1 MRRVKQDM
9 NPNYDLP
16 PLPQADSA
24 VESPHLGRRFVLS
37 TFSLVIIIA
46 CAMITALAVAAG
58 GGVIAGQNQR
68 NIQATQTTVADLDVQ
83 YSLGL
88 NDLQQGRYELAALR
102 FRWII
107 ERAPDY
113 PGAAQ
118 KLAEAESL
126 LAQAGGTSQVAETPV
141 LVPLQS
147 PAELLAE
154 AQDLFDR
161 QDWENAIIRLQ
172 QVQALD
178 PTYEQIRVS
187 EMLYQ
192 ALTTLGLSYIR
203 GDRIQEGL
211 VLLEQAAAIRPLDDQ
226 TAGERYFASLYVTG
240 RTYWGLSWPVV
251 IQNFQALYDVV
262 PNYRDVASR
271 LREAHVAYGDQLA
284 ALGAQCDAAAQYQ
297 AALDLQRDATVQE
310 KYREAADACANPTPT
325 PSPTP
330 SEDISLTPTGESMP

>member
-1 MRRVKQDM
+1 MRRVKQDT
-9 NPNYDLP
+9 NPDYDLLP
-16 PLPQADSA
+16 PQQDSPPA
-24 VESPHLGRRFVLS
+24 GPPHPGRQFVLS
-37 TFSLVIIIA
+37 TLLLVIIVA
-46 CAMITALAVAAG
+46 CAMAAALAVAAG

-83 YSLGL
+83 YSLGI

-107 ERAPDY
+107 ERVPDY

-126 LAQAGGTSQVAETPV
+126 LAQGGGVPSVIETPV

-147 PAELLAE
+147 PEELFAE
-154 AQDLFDR
+154 AQDLFNR

-172 QVQALD
+172 QIQALD
-178 PTYEQIRVS
+178 PAYQQIQVR

-192 ALTTLGLSYIR
+192 ALATLGLSYIR

-211 VLLEQAAAIRPLDDQ
+211 VLLEQAEAIRPLDDQ
-226 TAGERYFASLYVTG
+226 TAGERYFASLYITG

-271 LREAHVAYGDQLA
+271 LREAYTAYGDQLT
-284 ALGAQCDAAAQYQ
+284 ALGAHCDAAVQYE
-297 AALDLQRDATVQE
+297 AALNLQEDDTVRE
-310 KYREAADACANPTPT
+310 KYRAATEACANPTPT

-330 SEDISLTPTGESMP
+330 LPDASLTPPGEYTP

>member
-1 MRRVKQDM
+1 VKQDT

-16 PLPQADSA
+16 PLPQDVPAA
-24 VESPHLGRRFVLS
+24 EPPHPGRRFVLS
-37 TFSLVIIIA
+37 TLSLVLIVA
-46 CAMITALAVAAG
+46 CAMAAALAIAAG

-83 YSLGL
+83 FSLGI

-102 FRWII
+102 FRWIL

-126 LAQAGGTSQVAETPV
+126 LAQAGGIPQVAETPV
-141 LVPLQS
+141 LVPLDS
-147 PAELLAE
+147 PEELFAE
-154 AQDLFDR
+154 AQDLFNR

-172 QVQALD
+172 QIQALD
-178 PTYEQIRVS
+178 PTYEQIQVS

-203 GDRIQEGL
+203 GDRIPEGL
-211 VLLEQAAAIRPLDDQ
+211 VLLEQAEAIRPLDDQ
-226 TAGERYFASLYVTG
+226 TAGERYFASLYITG

-262 PNYRDVASR
+262 PNYRDVSSR
-271 LREAHVAYGDQLA
+271 LREAYVAYGDQLA
-284 ALGAQCDAAAQYQ
+284 ALGAQCDAAVQYQ
-297 AALDLQRDATVQE
+297 AALDLQADSTVQD
-310 KYREAADACANPTPT
+310 KYREAAEACANPTPT

-330 SEDISLTPTGESMP
+330 LPEASLAATGEFTP